1 MDFGL
6 DRWNPYELTA
16 PDGWESGDADT
27 EYARDRGAAMDCVIW
42 SLGPTGRE
50 PREAIEKRLGGE

>member
-1 MDFGL
+1 M
-6 DRWNPYELTA
+6 RTRNT
-16 PDGWESGDADT
+16 
-27 EYARDRGAAMDCVIW
+27 RGIAMDCVIW